1 VSRAKII
8 FGCLGLGLG
17 LGTLAS
23 NNCAGQSRLAPL
35 SDSGSAPEVVAPAPP
50 TDAKDRSVE
59 HSKDVCSNPEL
70 LGTSRT
76 ISMSSTGGLHI
87 GLKSYPQTLNLAEK
101 EIVLTFDDGPLP
113 GRTDQILDA
122 LKATLWRGIS
132 VGIEPDVEGRDAKGA
147 QRNSANVVRGVV
159 PRRSPFRPGR

>member
-1 VSRAKII
+1 MSRAKII
-8 FGCLGLGLG
+8 
-17 LGTLAS
+17 S

-50 TDAKDRSVE
+50 SSTDAKDPSVE

-87 GLKSYPQTLNLAEK
+87 GVIAKSSLKSTLRA
-101 EIVLTFDDGPLP
+101 
-113 GRTDQILDA
+113 RA
-122 LKATLWRGIS
+122 
-132 VGIEPDVEGRDAKGA
+132 
-147 QRNSANVVRGVV
+147 
-159 PRRSPFRPGR
+159 